1 MYQAITKAIRVVVE
15 PSFLED
21 QSDPIDSYFVWSYRV
36 RIENDG
42 RDPIRLCDRQWI
54 ITDAF
59 GVTQEI
65 KGKGVIGQQPIIDPG
80 KSFEYTS
87 GTPLRTASGIMRGSY
102 RIESAQGSSF
112 NVTIPAFSLDSPYEK
127 ALVH

>member
-1 MYQAITKAIRVVVE
+1 MYQATTKAIRVSVE
-15 PSFLED
+15 PSFLEE
-21 QSDPIDSYFVWSYRV
+21 QSDPHDNHFVWAYRV

-42 RDPIRLCDRQWI
+42 RDPVRLCNRQWI

-80 KSFEYTS
+80 ESFEYTS
-87 GTPLRTASGIMRGSY
+87 GTPLRTASGIMRGFY
-102 RIESAQGSSF
+102 RIESAQGTSF
-112 NVTIPAFSLDSPYEK
+112 DATIPAFSLDSPYEQ
-127 ALVH
+127 AMMN